1 MQRSFTFAISVCSG
15 IVWNVKI
22 GTWQPAGKRASN
34 STYYTVAS
42 ALFSA
47 ELPMACVSAFMV
59 KLSWSSMLN
68 TVSLHRL
75 RLTHTFA
82 SCIMRLSGLHKIW
95 VEFWMSIK
103 VTFHFIWTVFT
114 NSSVKFFHAIYDKWN
129 GLEHKTKDSA
139 TELHRD
145 KIQRLYNGQ
154 IFSAV
159 QVCCFI
165 DMKRYE
171 IWEDMAPQMRVITWF
186 FWGNHREVSNQRLS
200 RVRKALKESSE
211 GELHCFS
218 LQKTSFRS

>member
-1 MQRSFTFAISVCSG
+1 MYKSSCQLTELKASMQRSFTFAISVCSG

-59 KLSWSSMLN
+59 KLSWSSVLN

-129 GLEHKTKDSA
+129 RVWNTRPKILQLSC
-139 TELHRD
+139 TEI
-145 KIQRLYNGQ
+145 KYKGCIMAKSSVLYKCVALLTWRGMR
-154 IFSAV
+154 FE
-159 QVCCFI
+159 
-165 DMKRYE
+165 R
-171 IWEDMAPQMRVITWF
+171 IWPPKWE
-186 FWGNHREVSNQRLS
+186 
-200 RVRKALKESSE
+200 
-211 GELHCFS
+211 
-218 LQKTSFRS
+218 

>member
-1 MQRSFTFAISVCSG
+1 
-15 IVWNVKI
+15 
-22 GTWQPAGKRASN
+22 
-34 STYYTVAS
+34 
-42 ALFSA
+42 
-47 ELPMACVSAFMV
+47 MACISAFMV
-59 KLSWSSMLN
+59 KLSWSPVLN
-68 TVSLHRL
+68 TVPLHRL
-75 RLTHTFA
+75 WLTHTFA

-129 GLEHKTKDSA
+129 RVWNTRPKTQDSA

-145 KIQRLYNGQ
+145 KIKRMYNGQ

-159 QVCCFI
+159 QECCFI
-165 DMKRYE
+165 DMKWYE
-171 IWEDMAPQMRVITWF
+171 IWEDMATQMRVITWF
-186 FWGNHREVSNQRLS
+186 FCGNHREVSNQRLS

-218 LQKTSFRS
+218 LQKTRVLDLKSRIKISRAL